1 MDNKLR
7 RKALSILVKF
17 PSISSYE
24 LAGILCI
31 DERQARKLIK
41 NLPQDIIEENIRKIK
56 QEKKEEKQED
66 KADKKSQI
74 GATLKGSV
82 SIHKDGYG
90 FFVPDDKNIEDAF
103 IHPKK
108 LKGASHNDVCLAR
121 IGIYKGRREAEVM
134 QIIERGIEQVV
145 GVVEKYRNNYRI
157 IPFSRNFQGHI
168 IIKNSS

>member
-82 SIHKDGYG
+82 SIHKDGR
-90 FFVPDDKNIEDAF
+90 VH
-103 IHPKK
+103 HP
-108 LKGASHNDVCLAR
+108 
-121 IGIYKGRREAEVM
+121 EAV
-134 QIIERGIEQVV
+134 IWPPLTL
-145 GVVEKYRNNYRI
+145 Y
-157 IPFSRNFQGHI
+157 
-168 IIKNSS
+168 IKMDMVFLYLMIKI